1 MVSCTVVGLF
11 VVFLAASVVTGKLPL
26 AILGL
31 YVVVSGVA
39 FVAYALDKSAARRG
53 AWRISEGTLHVL
65 ALIGGWPG
73 ALVAQE
79 VLRHKSQ
86 KQPFKTILWLT
97 AVLNCAALAWLFS
110 PSGAAVVRSVL
121 PAGNR

>member
-1 MVSCTVVGLF
+1 MVGLF
-11 VVFLAASVVTGKLPL
+11 VVFLAASIVMGKLPL
-26 AILGL
+26 AIPGL
-31 YVVVSGVA
+31 YVALSGVA
-39 FVAYALDKSAARRG
+39 FLAYAMDKSAARRG
-53 AWRISEGTLHVL
+53 AWRMSESTLHVL

-97 AVLNCAALAWLFS
+97 AGLNCAALAWLFS
-110 PSGAAVVRSVL
+110 PTGAAVMRSIL
-121 PAGNR
+121 PLG